1 MVQYFTD
8 DGILMDYGDFIQFLE
23 YKMNFELWDNV
34 ECMRIYLDGFDE
46 YSIDVE
52 NWRTQKQL
60 LIEAY
65 SIV

>member
-1 MVQYFTD
+1 MYEV
-8 DGILMDYGDFIQFLE
+8 
-23 YKMNFELWDNV
+23 
-34 ECMRIYLDGFDE
+34 YLDSFDE